1 MLCISDS
8 GSLPPQPVYCARALA
23 PRWELFHGAPSV
35 PEVLSGDPE
44 HPARGPARCP
54 CWGLCTLR
62 ATECT
67 CSVRGVVQEEGE
79 AWERPKS
86 VGGGEI
92 NRRGQMRTPAF
103 VHPNSPSQ
111 QRSGRSLHQQPG
123 CLPHTRQGT
132 SSSPHWRKN
141 IIRQWLI
148 TSWS

>member
-1 MLCISDS
+1 MHQRQWVSAPPARVLCPCPCTAMGVISWCPIS
-8 GSLPPQPVYCARALA
+8 TGSALWRARAPCPW
-23 PRWELFHGAPSV
+23 PRS
-35 PEVLSGDPE
+35 LSLLGT
-44 HPARGPARCP
+44 
-54 CWGLCTLR
+54 LCTLR
-62 ATECT
+62 ATEHT

-79 AWERPKS
+79 AWEWPKS

-123 CLPHTRQGT
+123 CPPHTRQGT
-132 SSSPHWRKN
+132 SSSPHWKKN